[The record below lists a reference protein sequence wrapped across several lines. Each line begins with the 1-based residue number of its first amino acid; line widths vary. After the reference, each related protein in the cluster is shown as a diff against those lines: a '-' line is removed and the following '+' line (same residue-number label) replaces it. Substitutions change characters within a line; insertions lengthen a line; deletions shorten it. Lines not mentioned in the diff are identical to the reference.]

1 MHPLYDYIKRFSA
14 LTNKELEALTALL
27 EKKQVAKNVVL
38 TNYNEVENYLYFV
51 SNGLIRKYF
60 INKKKEIITQ
70 IAKEGEFISS
80 SVSFLSREVSRYV
93 VETLEPCTLL
103 AISHESIEHLYLI
116 SHTINKLG
124 KLMILDWILQKEEWE
139 HDWLT
144 MNPKDR
150 FLNFVNQYS
159 DLVER
164 VPQKHLA
171 SYLNIKPETFSRY
184 KHTLL

>member
-1 MHPLYDYIKRFSA
+1 
-14 LTNKELEALTALL
+14 
-27 EKKQVAKNVVL
+27 
-38 TNYNEVENYLYFV
+38 
-51 SNGLIRKYF
+51 
-60 INKKKEIITQ
+60 
-70 IAKEGEFISS
+70 
-80 SVSFLSREVSRYV
+80 
-93 VETLEPCTLL
+93 
-103 AISHESIEHLYLI
+103 
-116 SHTINKLG
+116 LG
-124 KLMILDWILQKEEWE
+124 KLTILDWILQKEEWE